1 MKYLLSLFKNLLP
14 VDWVIL
20 TYNTTIL
27 IFLSFAGSKITE
39 SGYFILIHW
48 LIIGWVFSLSWS
60 NGIRKT
66 KLNEWLRIWYPIFVL
81 IWFIPEIALLQKF
94 HVLRNFDPEVLLVE
108 TTLFPQRYY
117 FTMPLELGLIALEL
131 FHSIITSF
139 FILLILPVLLAK
151 KKTGLIIKEY
161 VFVLAFSIIIHLLI
175 SLLLPVKGPSDLRLE
190 LFPEG
195 TFFIPL
201 VNFITKSYFQSG
213 GTVSSLFVTIGVIIV
228 AYISKLFPKVH
239 RLMILWLFLLLIS
252 TVICTFHYSVSAMAG
267 MLTGL
272 LFLAGGKKLYE
283 KLL

>member
-1 MKYLLSLFKNLLP
+1 MKYLVSLFKNLLP

-20 TYNTTIL
+20 IYNITIL
-27 IFLSFAGSKITE
+27 IFLSLAGSKITE

-60 NGIRKT
+60 NGVRKT
-66 KLNEWLRIWYPIFVL
+66 KLNQWLRTWYPIFVL
-81 IWFIPEIALLQKF
+81 IWFIPEIALFQKF
-94 HVLRNFDPEVLLVE
+94 YILRNFDPEILLVE

-117 FTMPLELGLIALEL
+117 FTMPLELSLIALEL

-151 KKTGLIIKEY
+151 KKAGSIIKEY

-228 AYISKLFPKVH
+228 AYISKLFPKVY

>member
-1 MKYLLSLFKNLLP
+1 MKYLVSLFKNLLP

-20 TYNTTIL
+20 IYNITIL
-27 IFLSFAGSKITE
+27 IFLSLAGSKITE

-60 NGIRKT
+60 NGVRKT
-66 KLNEWLRIWYPIFVL
+66 KLNQWLRTWYPIFVL
-81 IWFIPEIALLQKF
+81 IWFIPEIALFQKF
-94 HVLRNFDPEVLLVE
+94 YILRNFDPEILLVE

-117 FTMPLELGLIALEL
+117 FTMPLELSLIALEL

-151 KKTGLIIKEY
+151 KKAGSIIKEY

-228 AYISKLFPKVH
+228 AYVSKLFPKVY

>member
-1 MKYLLSLFKNLLP
+1 MVSNFCVNLVHSRNSTLAKISCIEKFWPWSIIGGNDSLSSKILFHNAART
-14 VDWVIL
+14 WSNCTRTISQ
-20 TYNTTIL
+20 YNNKLFHFAYTSC
-27 IFLSFAGSKITE
+27 FACKKKAGS
-39 SGYFILIHW
+39 
-48 LIIGWVFSLSWS
+48 
-60 NGIRKT
+60 
-66 KLNEWLRIWYPIFVL
+66 
-81 IWFIPEIALLQKF
+81 
-94 HVLRNFDPEVLLVE
+94 
-108 TTLFPQRYY
+108 
-117 FTMPLELGLIALEL
+117 
-131 FHSIITSF
+131 
-139 FILLILPVLLAK
+139 
-151 KKTGLIIKEY
+151 IIKEY

-175 SLLLPVKGPSDLRLE
+175 SLLLPVKGPPDLRLE

-228 AYISKLFPKVH
+228 AYVSKLFPKVH

>member
-1 MKYLLSLFKNLLP
+1 MKYLVSLFKNLLP

-20 TYNTTIL
+20 IYNITIL
-27 IFLSFAGSKITE
+27 IFLSLAGSKITE
-39 SGYFILIHW
+39 SCYFILIHW
-48 LIIGWVFSLSWS
+48 LIIGLVFSLSWS
-60 NGIRKT
+60 NCVRKT
-66 KLNEWLRIWYPIFVL
+66 KLNQWLRTWYPIFVL
-81 IWFIPEIALLQKF
+81 IWFIPEIALFQKF
-94 HVLRNFDPEVLLVE
+94 YILRNFDPEILLVE

-117 FTMPLELGLIALEL
+117 FTMPLELSLIALEL

-151 KKTGLIIKEY
+151 KKAGSIIKEY

-228 AYISKLFPKVH
+228 AYVSKLFPKVH

>member
-1 MKYLLSLFKNLLP
+1 MKYLVSLFKNLLP

-20 TYNTTIL
+20 IYNITIL
-27 IFLSFAGSKITE
+27 IFLSLAGSKITE

-60 NGIRKT
+60 NGVRKT
-66 KLNEWLRIWYPIFVL
+66 KLNQWLRTWYPIFVL

-94 HVLRNFDPEVLLVE
+94 HVLRNFDPEILLVE

-117 FTMPLELGLIALEL
+117 FTMPLELSLIALEL

-151 KKTGLIIKEY
+151 KKAGSIIKEY

-228 AYISKLFPKVH
+228 AYVSKLFPKVH

>member
-1 MKYLLSLFKNLLP
+1 MKYLVSLFKNLLP

-20 TYNTTIL
+20 IYNITIL
-27 IFLSFAGSKITE
+27 IFLSLAGSKMTE

-60 NGIRKT
+60 NGVRKT
-66 KLNEWLRIWYPIFVL
+66 KLNQWLRTWYPIFVL
-81 IWFIPEIALLQKF
+81 IWFIPEIALFQKF
-94 HVLRNFDPEVLLVE
+94 YILRNFDPEILLVE

-117 FTMPLELGLIALEL
+117 FTMPLELSLIALEL

-151 KKTGLIIKEY
+151 KKAGSIIKEY

-228 AYISKLFPKVH
+228 AYVSKLFPKVH

>member
-1 MKYLLSLFKNLLP
+1 MKYLVSLFKNLLP

-20 TYNTTIL
+20 IYNITIL
-27 IFLSFAGSKITE
+27 IFLSLAGSKITE

-60 NGIRKT
+60 NGVRKT
-66 KLNEWLRIWYPIFVL
+66 KLNQWLRTWYPIFVL
-81 IWFIPEIALLQKF
+81 IWFIPEIALFQKF
-94 HVLRNFDPEVLLVE
+94 YILRNFDPEILLVE

-117 FTMPLELGLIALEL
+117 FTMPLELSLIALEL

-139 FILLILPVLLAK
+139 FILLILPVLLEK
-151 KKTGLIIKEY
+151 KKAGSIIKEY

-195 TFFIPL
+195 TFFIPI

-228 AYISKLFPKVH
+228 AYVSKLFPKVH

>member
-1 MKYLLSLFKNLLP
+1 M
-14 VDWVIL
+14 
-20 TYNTTIL
+20 
-27 IFLSFAGSKITE
+27 
-39 SGYFILIHW
+39 
-48 LIIGWVFSLSWS
+48 
-60 NGIRKT
+60 
-66 KLNEWLRIWYPIFVL
+66 L
-81 IWFIPEIALLQKF
+81 IWFIPEIALFQKF
-94 HVLRNFDPEVLLVE
+94 YILRNFDPEILLVE

-117 FTMPLELGLIALEL
+117 FTMPLELSLIALEL

-151 KKTGLIIKEY
+151 KKAGSIIKEY

-228 AYISKLFPKVH
+228 AYVSKLFPKVH

>member
-20 TYNTTIL
+20 IYNITIL
-27 IFLSFAGSKITE
+27 IFLSLAGSKITE

-60 NGIRKT
+60 NGVRKT
-66 KLNEWLRIWYPIFVL
+66 KLNQWLRTWYPIFVL
-81 IWFIPEIALLQKF
+81 IWFIPEIALFQKF
-94 HVLRNFDPEVLLVE
+94 YILRNFDPEILLVE

-117 FTMPLELGLIALEL
+117 FTMPLELSLIALEL

-151 KKTGLIIKEY
+151 KKAGSIIKEY

-228 AYISKLFPKVH
+228 AYVSKLFPKVH

>member
-1 MKYLLSLFKNLLP
+1 MKYLVSLFKNLLP

-20 TYNTTIL
+20 IYNITIL
-27 IFLSFAGSKITE
+27 IFLSLAGSKITE

-60 NGIRKT
+60 NGVRKT
-66 KLNEWLRIWYPIFVL
+66 KLNQWLRTWYPIFVL
-81 IWFIPEIALLQKF
+81 IWFIPEIALFQKF
-94 HVLRNFDPEVLLVE
+94 YILRNFDPEILLVE

-117 FTMPLELGLIALEL
+117 FTMPLELSLIALEL

-151 KKTGLIIKEY
+151 KKAGSIIKEY

-228 AYISKLFPKVH
+228 AYVSKLFPKVH